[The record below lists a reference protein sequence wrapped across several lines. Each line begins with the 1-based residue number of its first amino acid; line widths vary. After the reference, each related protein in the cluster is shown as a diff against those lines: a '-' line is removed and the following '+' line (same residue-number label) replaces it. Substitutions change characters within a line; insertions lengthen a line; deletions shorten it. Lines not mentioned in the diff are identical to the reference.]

1 MNQYLRIACIS
12 TSRADAGIYRPL
24 LRALEIDSRFEP
36 LLLCSHDNPTVDAFN
51 FRVVR
56 TALNQRGDNPLDVAH
71 ATGSAVGKFAE
82 LLIQIKPDLVFVL
95 GDRTEMLAATLA
107 ATICTIPIAHLHGGD
122 TTRGAYDDACR
133 HAITKLSHVHFPAL
147 KEHADALRALGESP
161 DRIHLSGALAID
173 ALARF
178 RPDSIEVCS
187 AAIGI
192 DLRRPTLMAVFHPG
206 TISDVPLEA
215 QIECLIRAISASE
228 MQVLWMD
235 PNADVGHG
243 SIQHAIA
250 AFAQQRPVIRMTSA
264 PQDQFWSCLFH
275 CRALVG
281 NSSAGII
288 EAASLKRPAVN
299 VGHRQEGRVRARN
312 VIDAGFNAEEIVKA
326 IRRAASD
333 EFHASLSNLTN
344 PYGDG
349 RAAERIVSVLSQLPD
364 RMTLLRKPPPGEITA

>member
-1 MNQYLRIACIS
+1 MNQYMRIACIS
-12 TSRADAGIYRPL
+12 TSRADVGIYRPL
-24 LRALEIDSRFEP
+24 LRALTADSRFDP
-36 LLLCSHDNPTVDAFN
+36 ILLCSHSEAPGDISNLRVVCTTVD
-51 FRVVR
+51 
-56 TALNQRGDNPLDVAH
+56 QRGDNPADVAH
-71 ATGSAVGKFAE
+71 ATGTAVGKFAE

-147 KEHADALRALGESP
+147 TEHGDALRALGESP

-178 RPDSIEVCS
+178 RAESIEACS
-187 AAIGI
+187 AAIGT
-192 DLRRPTLMAVFHPG
+192 DLRRPTLMAVFHPE
-206 TISDVPLEA
+206 TISDVPVEV
-215 QIECLIRAISASE
+215 QIECLIWAISASE

-250 AFAQQRPVIRMTSA
+250 AFAQQYPVIRLKSA
-264 PQDQFWSCLFH
+264 PQDRFWSYLTY

-288 EAASLKRPAVN
+288 EAASLKRPVVN
-299 VGHRQEGRVRARN
+299 VGQRQEGRVRARN
-312 VIDAGFNAEEIVKA
+312 VIDVGFNEEDIVKA
-326 IRRAASD
+326 LRRATSD
-333 EFHASLSNLTN
+333 EFHASLADLTN
-344 PYGDG
+344 PYGNG

-364 RMTLLRKPPPGEITA
+364 RMTLLRKPPPGGIIA